1 MSTIDYLD
9 LQKQIA
15 SSRARGLW
23 TLMIGYRAIYV
34 GSMVALALS
43 GIAKTASF
51 LLLATFVDEA
61 LLNDDVLRAVA
72 LIAISFIGLA
82 LVEGA
87 FSFLSGR
94 LAAQTAE
101 GVTQRLRNFM
111 FDHLQRL
118 SFPYHDKAQTGDLI
132 QRVTS
137 DISAIQR
144 FYSEQVVQLGRV
156 LLLFI
161 INFVALLSLNTTL
174 ALSSTIIVPFIA
186 IVSLFFFRRI
196 EKAYDDYQAAD
207 AKLSTVLQENLSGVR
222 VVKAFARQPYEEK
235 KFDHENSSRFA
246 KGRRL
251 LSLHSLY
258 WPVSDILASG
268 QMLAGLMLGATMV
281 MRGDITL
288 GTFLA
293 YAGMIIW
300 IVQPMRGLGRLIVQA
315 STGLVSFDRIAGVV
329 REEQEPLKEGSH
341 RPDTVRGELVFEDV
355 SFEYEDDVPV
365 LHDISFTVKAGE
377 IVALLGSTGSGKTTL
392 VSLLPRFYEY
402 TSGRILLDGV
412 PLTDYPKEVLRD
424 FIGIVEQEPFLF
436 SRTIRDNIAYGV
448 DREVTDEE
456 VIAAAQAA
464 AIHERI
470 LQFPQG
476 YDTIVGEKG
485 VTLSGGQK
493 QRVAIA
499 RTILKNPRILL
510 LDDATSSVDTETEA
524 EIRGA
529 LENLMSAR
537 TTFIIAHRIQSVMIA
552 DQILVMD
559 KGRIV
564 QRGSHDELVN
574 QPGTYRQIYDLQAR
588 IESELEKEIASV

>member
-1 MSTIDYLD
+1 

-43 GIAKTASF
+43 GIAKTLSF

-61 LLNDDVLRAVA
+61 LLTEDVVRAVA
-72 LIAISFIGLA
+72 LIALSFIGLA

-156 LLLFI
+156 LLLFV

-329 REEQEPLKEGSH
+329 REEQEPLKEGTQ
-341 RPDTVRGELVFEDV
+341 RPQTVQGDLVFENV
-355 SFEYEDDVPV
+355 SFEYETDVPV
-365 LHDISFTVKAGE
+365 LHDISFSVKPGE

-448 DREVTDEE
+448 DRQVTDEE

-537 TTFIIAHRIQSVMIA
+537 TTFVIAHRIQSVMIA

>member
-1 MSTIDYLD
+1 MSTIDFLD

-43 GIAKTASF
+43 GIAKTLSF

-61 LLNDDVLRAVA
+61 LLTEDVVRAVA
-72 LIAISFIGLA
+72 LIALSFIGLA

-156 LLLFI
+156 LLLFV

-329 REEQEPLKEGSH
+329 REEQEPLKEGTQ
-341 RPDTVRGELVFEDV
+341 RPQTVQGDLVFENV
-355 SFEYEDDVPV
+355 SFEYETDVPV
-365 LHDISFTVKAGE
+365 LHDISFSVKPGE

-448 DREVTDEE
+448 DRQVTDEE

-537 TTFIIAHRIQSVMIA
+537 TTFVIAHRIQSVMIA

>member
-1 MSTIDYLD
+1 
-9 LQKQIA
+9 
-15 SSRARGLW
+15 
-23 TLMIGYRAIYV
+23 MIGYRAIYV

-43 GIAKTASF
+43 GIAKTLSF

-61 LLNDDVLRAVA
+61 LLTEDVVRAVA
-72 LIAISFIGLA
+72 LIALSFIGLA

-156 LLLFI
+156 LLLFV

-329 REEQEPLKEGSH
+329 REEQEPLKEGTQ
-341 RPDTVRGELVFEDV
+341 RPQTVQGDLVFENV
-355 SFEYEDDVPV
+355 SFEYETDVPV
-365 LHDISFTVKAGE
+365 LHDISFSVKPGE

-448 DREVTDEE
+448 DRQVTDEE

-537 TTFIIAHRIQSVMIA
+537 TTFVIAHRIQSVMIA